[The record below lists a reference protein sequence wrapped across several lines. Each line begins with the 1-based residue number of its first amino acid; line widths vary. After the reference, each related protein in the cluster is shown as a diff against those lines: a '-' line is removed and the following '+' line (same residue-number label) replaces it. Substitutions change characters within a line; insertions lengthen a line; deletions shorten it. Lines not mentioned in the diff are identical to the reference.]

1 MNPSSAPPTPL
12 RPTHRRSSA
21 PVSSESPPAEFA
33 QTPRLPPL
41 DKQSLL
47 AESSSLPVPA
57 VAPSG
62 SRAPH
67 SAAKGRPSAAP
78 PFAPTCS
85 AFSTPVAS
93 PACAQTKN
101 PPPVPDE
108 RTPPPPPPSTRF
120 SSRQTTAQRRPNRA
134 SPAAALFS
142 VLPPHFKSPPHPL
155 ARTFS
160 ARALTVPATRFP
172 PASTL
177 FPSPSIA

>member
-78 PFAPTCS
+78 PFAPPCTP
-85 AFSTPVAS
+85 FSTPLPS
-93 PACAQTKN
+93 
-101 PPPVPDE
+101 
-108 RTPPPPPPSTRF
+108 PPS
-120 SSRQTTAQRRPNRA
+120 
-134 SPAAALFS
+134 
-142 VLPPHFKSPPHPL
+142 PHPH
-155 ARTFS
+155 
-160 ARALTVPATRFP
+160 
-172 PASTL
+172 
-177 FPSPSIA
+177 